1 MAYIPKNKIK
11 TNLYS
16 NGEYTY
22 IDLSQ
27 PGQLGNIY
35 SGEYYTLSTG
45 KAFTGKY
52 PGDGKNIPIIKRPL
66 EGPSSI
72 LNQPLSL
79 TTTLT
84 PPLYPTPKD
93 YEYGTFIRYF
103 SKKRNEY
110 LFEELTKDQYNILN
124 TDKNSRYFVYKPFYI
139 KWMLTGEKQTVTD
152 FNYYSITSTEVKEN
166 VYGLNEFL
174 KMDYLKYYR

>member
-16 NGEYTY
+16 NGEYAY
-22 IDLSQ
+22 IDPTQ
-27 PGQLGNIY
+27 PGQIGESY
-35 SGEYYTLSTG
+35 FGEYYALATG

-52 PGDGKNIPIIKRPL
+52 PGNGKSLPLIKRL
-66 EGPSSI
+66 HEGPPDTTVPSS
-72 LNQPLSL
+72 LQTSPL
-79 TTTLT
+79 

-93 YEYGTFIRYF
+93 YNNRTFIRYF

-139 KWMLTGEKQTVTD
+139 KWMLTGNKQTVTD
-152 FNYYSITSTEVKEN
+152 FNYYSITNTEVTEN

-174 KMDYLKYYR
+174 KMDYLKYYK

>member
-16 NGEYTY
+16 NGEYAY
-22 IDLSQ
+22 IDPFQ
-27 PGQLGNIY
+27 PGQIGNGY
-35 SGEYYTLSTG
+35 FGEYYTLSTG
-45 KAFTGKY
+45 KAYTGKY
-52 PGDGKNIPIIKRPL
+52 PGDGENIPIIKRQI
-66 EGPSSI
+66 EGPVEVNI
-72 LNQPLSL
+72 PQSL
-79 TTTLT
+79 TTSPI
-84 PPLYPTPKD
+84 PPLHPTPKD

-110 LFEELTKDQYNILN
+110 LFEELTKDQYNTLN
-124 TDKNSRYFVYKPFYI
+124 TDKNPRYFVYKPFYI
-139 KWMLTGEKQTVTD
+139 KWMLKGDTQTVTD

-174 KMDYLKYYR
+174 KMDYLQYYK

>member
-16 NGEYTY
+16 NGEYAY
-22 IDLSQ
+22 IDFSK
-27 PGQLGNIY
+27 PGSLGA
-35 SGEYYTLSTG
+35 EYHGDYYALATG

-52 PGDGKNIPIIKRPL
+52 PGDGKNAPLIKRSP
-66 EGPSSI
+66 EGPPDTIIPSS
-72 LNQPLSL
+72 LQTS
-79 TTTLT
+79 TT
-84 PPLYPTPKD
+84 PPFYPTDKD
-93 YEYGTFIRYF
+93 YTNGTFIRYF

-124 TDKNSRYFVYKPFYI
+124 TDKNPRYFVYKPFYI
-139 KWMLTGEKQTVTD
+139 KWMLTGDKQTVTD
-152 FNYYSITSTEVKEN
+152 FNYYSITSTEKNEN

-174 KMDYLKYYR
+174 KMDYIKYYR

>member
-11 TNLYS
+11 QNQYS
-16 NGEYTY
+16 DGEYAY
-22 IDLSQ
+22 FVPSKPQ
-27 PGQLGNIY
+27 SLGP
-35 SGEYYTLSTG
+35 EYYGNYYILFNG

-52 PGDGKNIPIIKRPL
+52 PGDGDNLPLKKKPIEAPVIEYIPP
-66 EGPSSI
+66 
-72 LNQPLSL
+72 SL
-79 TTTLT
+79 TTSST
-84 PPLYPTPKD
+84 PPLYPTEKD

-110 LFEELTKDQYNILN
+110 LFEELTQDQYNTLN
-124 TDKNSRYFVYKPFYI
+124 TNKNPRYFVYKPFYI
-139 KWMLTGEKQTVTD
+139 KWMLTGDKQTVTD

-174 KMDYLKYYR
+174 KMDYLKYYK

>member
-1 MAYIPKNKIK
+1 MSYIPKNKIK
-11 TNLYS
+11 TNQS
-16 NGEYTY
+16 T
-22 IDLSQ
+22 
-27 PGQLGNIY
+27 PGR
-35 SGEYYTLSTG
+35 EYYIASSKEKQSPEYQGYIGPYYKLSTG
-45 KAFTGKY
+45 QTYTGNF
-52 PGDGKNIPIIKRPL
+52 PGDGKNELLLPYINL
-66 EGPSSI
+66 DSQPSPPS
-72 LNQPLSL
+72 SL
-79 TTTLT
+79 TTSST

-110 LFEELTKDQYNILN
+110 LFEELTQKQYTALN
-124 TDKNSRYFVYKPFYI
+124 TDKNPRYFVYKPFYI

>member
-11 TNLYS
+11 SNQYS
-16 NGEYTY
+16 NGEYAY
-22 IDLSQ
+22 LDPLKPDNQ
-27 PGQLGNIY
+27 GF
-35 SGEYYTLSTG
+35 EYYGNYYILFNG
-45 KAFTGKY
+45 RAFTGKY
-52 PGDGKNIPIIKRPL
+52 PGDGDNLPLKKRII
-66 EGPSSI
+66 EGPTVDYI
-72 LNQPLSL
+72 PPSL
-79 TTTLT
+79 TTSST
-84 PPLYPTPKD
+84 PPLFPTPKD

-174 KMDYLKYYR
+174 KMDYIKYYR